1 MQKSNDKVIEVTNA
15 IVNSK
20 ALEDDI
26 EDEAMKEKPE
36 LSAIKHS
43 LSIQNK
49 GGSTLSGEVF
59 EVSSVGQSTGPP
71 ITEGIVPV
79 LEFCPQSPQRT
90 VSGSQKGMPQLVV
103 PTKLGRSVPPTETST
118 SMNHTRLSAKVGDK
132 NPTQEQHLQLL
143 EIQSTAQE
151 TTLSK
156 LLPKKSTHPQH
167 SFLFSCCSA
176 WFNFLSCM
184 MLISTVFLCLICRGS
199 TKEKIEKETGVQI
212 ILPSSKQN
220 DSIIIE
226 GTSADSVAK
235 ASEEIQRV
243 IDEAV
248 KTTSFDYSHF
258 VSLPL
263 AIHPELVSKLV
274 GFQNSILGS
283 SDACIDENP
292 DGNSD
297 GDNSEDS
304 AQEQQLG
311 NISVELEVADDEESV
326 KVDVSVRPLDS
337 NAPKENEEPKSSNKS
352 DLKIGKSVF
361 IKPQT
366 FHLTVLM
373 LKLWNQKRVDLAAQ
387 VLKSTSS
394 RVLDALDNRPV
405 FVRLKGLDLMRGSLA
420 KAQVVYAP
428 AEEIDSENRLLHACK
443 IMIDA
448 FVEAGLVIDKD
459 AKSELKLHATVMNAR
474 HRKRGKK
481 GRFSSFN
488 ARAIFEHFG
497 SEEWGEYLIREAHL
511 SQRFKYDENG
521 YYHCCASIPFPEN
534 ISS

>member
-43 LSIQNK
+43 LSIQVGASVIRFVK
-49 GGSTLSGEVF
+49 G
-59 EVSSVGQSTGPP
+59 
-71 ITEGIVPV
+71 
-79 LEFCPQSPQRT
+79 
-90 VSGSQKGMPQLVV
+90 K
-103 PTKLGRSVPPTETST
+103 
-118 SMNHTRLSAKVGDK
+118 A
-132 NPTQEQHLQLL
+132 
-143 EIQSTAQE
+143 
-151 TTLSK
+151 
-156 LLPKKSTHPQH
+156 
-167 SFLFSCCSA
+167 
-176 WFNFLSCM
+176 
-184 MLISTVFLCLICRGS
+184 GS

-248 KTTSFDYSHF
+248 KTASFDYSHF

-337 NAPKENEEPKSSNKS
+337 NAPKEKEEPKSSNKS

-459 AKSELKLHATVMNAR
+459 AKSELKESGTSQRNEELEQYSLFVLSGSLYVNDAYSWNKEWPIFMSPRSHLHATLMNAR

-497 SEEWGEYLIREAHL
+497 SEEWGEYLIRQAHL
-511 SQRFKYDENG
+511 SQRFKLGRDYE
-521 YYHCCASIPFPEN
+521 
-534 ISS
+534 

>member
-1 MQKSNDKVIEVTNA
+1 MGGAKAKSGAMDKEKKKKGTLVWRPVCTQDSSLKEPVIKDVTVGLESDCQMQKSNDKVIEVKNA

-26 EDEAMKEKPE
+26 EDEAIKEKPE
-36 LSAIKHS
+36 LSATKHS
-43 LSIQNK
+43 LSIQVGASVIRFVK
-49 GGSTLSGEVF
+49 G
-59 EVSSVGQSTGPP
+59 
-71 ITEGIVPV
+71 
-79 LEFCPQSPQRT
+79 
-90 VSGSQKGMPQLVV
+90 K
-103 PTKLGRSVPPTETST
+103 
-118 SMNHTRLSAKVGDK
+118 A
-132 NPTQEQHLQLL
+132 
-143 EIQSTAQE
+143 
-151 TTLSK
+151 
-156 LLPKKSTHPQH
+156 
-167 SFLFSCCSA
+167 
-176 WFNFLSCM
+176 
-184 MLISTVFLCLICRGS
+184 GS
-199 TKEKIEKETGVQI
+199 TKEKIEKETGVRI

-220 DSIIIE
+220 DSIFIE

-243 IDEAV
+243 IDEVSWLCCAV
-248 KTTSFDYSHF
+248 KTASFDYSHF

-311 NISVELEVADDEESV
+311 KESDISVELEVVDDEGSV
-326 KVDVSVRPLDS
+326 KVDDLMRGSLAKAQVVYAPAEEIDS
-337 NAPKENEEPKSSNKS
+337 ENRLLHACN
-352 DLKIGKSVF
+352 LKIGKSVF

-387 VLKSTSS
+387 VL
-394 RVLDALDNRPV
+394 
-405 FVRLKGLDLMRGSLA
+405 
-420 KAQVVYAP
+420 
-428 AEEIDSENRLLHACK
+428 K

-488 ARAIFEHFG
+488 ALAIFEHFG

>member
-1 MQKSNDKVIEVTNA
+1 MGGAKAKSGAMDKEKKKKGTLVWRPICTQDSSLKEPVIKDVTVGLESDCQMQKSNDKVIEVKNA

-26 EDEAMKEKPE
+26 EDEAIKEKPE
-36 LSAIKHS
+36 LSATKHS
-43 LSIQNK
+43 LSIQEK
-49 GGSTLSGEVF
+49 
-59 EVSSVGQSTGPP
+59 SSKCR
-71 ITEGIVPV
+71 
-79 LEFCPQSPQRT
+79 L
-90 VSGSQKGMPQLVV
+90 SGSQPDPQQL
-103 PTKLGRSVPPTETST
+103 
-118 SMNHTRLSAKVGDK
+118 KVGASVIRFVK
-132 NPTQEQHLQLL
+132 GK
-143 EIQSTAQE
+143 A
-151 TTLSK
+151 
-156 LLPKKSTHPQH
+156 
-167 SFLFSCCSA
+167 
-176 WFNFLSCM
+176 
-184 MLISTVFLCLICRGS
+184 GS
-199 TKEKIEKETGVQI
+199 TKEKIEKETGVRI

-220 DSIIIE
+220 DSIFIE

-248 KTTSFDYSHF
+248 KTASFDYSHF

-311 NISVELEVADDEESV
+311 KESDISVELEVVDDEGSV

-387 VLKSTSS
+387 VLKSTSL
-394 RVLDALDNRPV
+394 RVLDALDNRPL

-488 ARAIFEHFG
+488 ALAIFEHFG
-497 SEEWGEYLIREAHL
+497 SEEWGEYVIREAHL

>member
-1 MQKSNDKVIEVTNA
+1 MGGAKAKSGAMDKEKKKKGTLVWRPVCTQDSSLKEPVIKDVTVGLESDCQMQKSNDKVIEVKNA
-15 IVNSK
+15 VVNSK

-26 EDEAMKEKPE
+26 EDAAMKEKPE

-43 LSIQNK
+43 LSIQVGASVIRFVK
-49 GGSTLSGEVF
+49 G
-59 EVSSVGQSTGPP
+59 
-71 ITEGIVPV
+71 
-79 LEFCPQSPQRT
+79 
-90 VSGSQKGMPQLVV
+90 K
-103 PTKLGRSVPPTETST
+103 
-118 SMNHTRLSAKVGDK
+118 A
-132 NPTQEQHLQLL
+132 
-143 EIQSTAQE
+143 
-151 TTLSK
+151 
-156 LLPKKSTHPQH
+156 
-167 SFLFSCCSA
+167 
-176 WFNFLSCM
+176 
-184 MLISTVFLCLICRGS
+184 GS

-220 DSIIIE
+220 DSIFIE

-243 IDEAV
+243 IDE
-248 KTTSFDYSHF
+248 
-258 VSLPL
+258 
-263 AIHPELVSKLV
+263 
-274 GFQNSILGS
+274 NSILGS

-311 NISVELEVADDEESV
+311 KESDISVELEVVDDEGSV
-326 KVDVSVRPLDS
+326 KVDVSVRPLDIGT
-337 NAPKENEEPKSSNKS
+337 NLVDVICHLT
-352 DLKIGKSVF
+352 DLKIGKSIF

-387 VLKSTSS
+387 VLK
-394 RVLDALDNRPV
+394 
-405 FVRLKGLDLMRGSLA
+405 DLMRGSLA
-420 KAQVVYAP
+420 KARVVYAP
-428 AEEIDSENRLLHACK
+428 AEEIGSENRLLHACK

-459 AKSELKLHATVMNAR
+459 AKSELKLHATMMNAR

>member
-1 MQKSNDKVIEVTNA
+1 MGGAKAKSGAMDKENKKKGTLVWRPVCTQDSSLKEPVIKDVTVGLESDCQMQKSNDKVIEVTNA

-36 LSAIKHS
+36 LSSIKHS
-43 LSIQNK
+43 LSIQEKSSNCQ
-49 GGSTLSGEVF
+49 
-59 EVSSVGQSTGPP
+59 SVGQSTGLP

-79 LEFCPQSPQRT
+79 LGFCPQSPQRT
-90 VSGSQKGMPQLVV
+90 VSGSQKGMPRWYLQNSGEVLV
-103 PTKLGRSVPPTETST
+103 GASVI
-118 SMNHTRLSAKVGDK
+118 RFVKGKA
-132 NPTQEQHLQLL
+132 
-143 EIQSTAQE
+143 
-151 TTLSK
+151 
-156 LLPKKSTHPQH
+156 
-167 SFLFSCCSA
+167 
-176 WFNFLSCM
+176 
-184 MLISTVFLCLICRGS
+184 GS

-220 DSIIIE
+220 DSIFIE

-248 KTTSFDYSHF
+248 KTASFDYSHF

-311 NISVELEVADDEESV
+311 KESDISVELEVAEDEESV

-337 NAPKENEEPKSSNKS
+337 NAPKETEEPKSSNKS
-352 DLKIGKSVF
+352 GK
-361 IKPQT
+361 
-366 FHLTVLM
+366 
-373 LKLWNQKRVDLAAQ
+373 
-387 VLKSTSS
+387 
-394 RVLDALDNRPV
+394 
-405 FVRLKGLDLMRGSLA
+405 
-420 KAQVVYAP
+420 
-428 AEEIDSENRLLHACK
+428 
-443 IMIDA
+443 
-448 FVEAGLVIDKD
+448 
-459 AKSELKLHATVMNAR
+459 
-474 HRKRGKK
+474 
-481 GRFSSFN
+481 
-488 ARAIFEHFG
+488 
-497 SEEWGEYLIREAHL
+497 
-511 SQRFKYDENG
+511 
-521 YYHCCASIPFPEN
+521 
-534 ISS
+534 

>member
-1 MQKSNDKVIEVTNA
+1 MGGAKAKSGAMDKEKKKKGTLVWRPVCTQDSSLKEPVIKDVTVGLESDCQMQKSNDKVIEVKNA

-26 EDEAMKEKPE
+26 EDEAIKEKPE
-36 LSAIKHS
+36 LSATKHS
-43 LSIQNK
+43 LSIQVGASVIRFVK
-49 GGSTLSGEVF
+49 G
-59 EVSSVGQSTGPP
+59 
-71 ITEGIVPV
+71 
-79 LEFCPQSPQRT
+79 
-90 VSGSQKGMPQLVV
+90 K
-103 PTKLGRSVPPTETST
+103 
-118 SMNHTRLSAKVGDK
+118 A
-132 NPTQEQHLQLL
+132 
-143 EIQSTAQE
+143 
-151 TTLSK
+151 
-156 LLPKKSTHPQH
+156 
-167 SFLFSCCSA
+167 
-176 WFNFLSCM
+176 
-184 MLISTVFLCLICRGS
+184 GS
-199 TKEKIEKETGVQI
+199 TKEKIEKETGVRI

-220 DSIIIE
+220 DSIFIE

-248 KTTSFDYSHF
+248 KTASFDYSHF

-311 NISVELEVADDEESV
+311 KESDISVELEVVDDEGSV

-387 VLKSTSS
+387 VLKSTSL
-394 RVLDALDNRPV
+394 RVLDALDNRPL

-488 ARAIFEHFG
+488 ALAIFEHFG

>member
-1 MQKSNDKVIEVTNA
+1 MGGAKAKSGAMDKEKKKKGTLIWRPVCTQDSSLKEPVIKDATIGLESDCQMQKSNDKVIEVTNA

-43 LSIQNK
+43 LSIQVGASVIRFVK
-49 GGSTLSGEVF
+49 G
-59 EVSSVGQSTGPP
+59 
-71 ITEGIVPV
+71 
-79 LEFCPQSPQRT
+79 
-90 VSGSQKGMPQLVV
+90 K
-103 PTKLGRSVPPTETST
+103 
-118 SMNHTRLSAKVGDK
+118 A
-132 NPTQEQHLQLL
+132 
-143 EIQSTAQE
+143 
-151 TTLSK
+151 
-156 LLPKKSTHPQH
+156 
-167 SFLFSCCSA
+167 
-176 WFNFLSCM
+176 
-184 MLISTVFLCLICRGS
+184 GS

-248 KTTSFDYSHF
+248 KTASFDYSHF

-337 NAPKENEEPKSSNKS
+337 NAPKEKEEPKSSNKS

-459 AKSELKLHATVMNAR
+459 AKSELKESGT
-474 HRKRGKK
+474 
-481 GRFSSFN
+481 
-488 ARAIFEHFG
+488 
-497 SEEWGEYLIREAHL
+497 
-511 SQRFKYDENG
+511 SQRNEELEQYSLFVLSGSLYVNDAYSWNKEWPIFM
-521 YYHCCASIPFPEN
+521 SP
-534 ISS
+534 

>member
-1 MQKSNDKVIEVTNA
+1 MGGAKAKSGVMDKEKKKKGTLVWRPVCTQDSSLKVSAFSKDFKAFTFVANWVAAYSSYNPKPVIKDVTVGLESDCQMQKSNDKVIEVTNA

-49 GGSTLSGEVF
+49 GGSTLSREVF

-71 ITEGIVPV
+71 TTEGTTNQNVHLREPYTA
-79 LEFCPQSPQRT
+79 LY
-90 VSGSQKGMPQLVV
+90 KGW
-103 PTKLGRSVPPTETST
+103 R
-118 SMNHTRLSAKVGDK
+118 K

-143 EIQSTAQE
+143 EIQ
-151 TTLSK
+151 
-156 LLPKKSTHPQH
+156 
-167 SFLFSCCSA
+167 
-176 WFNFLSCM
+176 
-184 MLISTVFLCLICRGS
+184 GS

-248 KTTSFDYSHF
+248 KTASFDYSHF

-263 AIHPELVSKLV
+263 AMHPELISKLV

-311 NISVELEVADDEESV
+311 KESNISVELEVADDEESV

-352 DLKIGKSVF
+352 GK
-361 IKPQT
+361 
-366 FHLTVLM
+366 
-373 LKLWNQKRVDLAAQ
+373 
-387 VLKSTSS
+387 
-394 RVLDALDNRPV
+394 
-405 FVRLKGLDLMRGSLA
+405 
-420 KAQVVYAP
+420 
-428 AEEIDSENRLLHACK
+428 
-443 IMIDA
+443 
-448 FVEAGLVIDKD
+448 
-459 AKSELKLHATVMNAR
+459 
-474 HRKRGKK
+474 
-481 GRFSSFN
+481 
-488 ARAIFEHFG
+488 
-497 SEEWGEYLIREAHL
+497 
-511 SQRFKYDENG
+511 
-521 YYHCCASIPFPEN
+521 
-534 ISS
+534 

>member
-1 MQKSNDKVIEVTNA
+1 MGGAKAKSGAMDKEKKKKGTLIWRPVCTQDSSLKEPVIKDATIGLESDCQMQKSNDKVGASVIRFVKG
-15 IVNSK
+15 K
-20 ALEDDI
+20 A
-26 EDEAMKEKPE
+26 
-36 LSAIKHS
+36 
-43 LSIQNK
+43 
-49 GGSTLSGEVF
+49 
-59 EVSSVGQSTGPP
+59 
-71 ITEGIVPV
+71 
-79 LEFCPQSPQRT
+79 
-90 VSGSQKGMPQLVV
+90 
-103 PTKLGRSVPPTETST
+103 
-118 SMNHTRLSAKVGDK
+118 
-132 NPTQEQHLQLL
+132 
-143 EIQSTAQE
+143 
-151 TTLSK
+151 
-156 LLPKKSTHPQH
+156 
-167 SFLFSCCSA
+167 
-176 WFNFLSCM
+176 
-184 MLISTVFLCLICRGS
+184 GS

-248 KTTSFDYSHF
+248 KTASFDYSHF

-337 NAPKENEEPKSSNKS
+337 NAPKEKEEPKSSNKS

-459 AKSELKLHATVMNAR
+459 AKSELKESGT
-474 HRKRGKK
+474 
-481 GRFSSFN
+481 
-488 ARAIFEHFG
+488 
-497 SEEWGEYLIREAHL
+497 
-511 SQRFKYDENG
+511 SQRNEELEQYSLFVLSGSLYVNDAYSWNKEWPIFM
-521 YYHCCASIPFPEN
+521 SP
-534 ISS
+534 

>member
-1 MQKSNDKVIEVTNA
+1 MGGAKAKSGAMDKEKKKKGTLIWRPVCTQDSSLKEPVIKDATIGLESDCQMQKSNDKVIEVTNA

-43 LSIQNK
+43 LSIQVGASVIRFVK
-49 GGSTLSGEVF
+49 G
-59 EVSSVGQSTGPP
+59 
-71 ITEGIVPV
+71 
-79 LEFCPQSPQRT
+79 
-90 VSGSQKGMPQLVV
+90 K
-103 PTKLGRSVPPTETST
+103 
-118 SMNHTRLSAKVGDK
+118 A
-132 NPTQEQHLQLL
+132 
-143 EIQSTAQE
+143 
-151 TTLSK
+151 
-156 LLPKKSTHPQH
+156 
-167 SFLFSCCSA
+167 
-176 WFNFLSCM
+176 
-184 MLISTVFLCLICRGS
+184 GS

-248 KTTSFDYSHF
+248 KTASFDYSHF

-337 NAPKENEEPKSSNKS
+337 NAPKEKEEPKSSNKS

-459 AKSELKLHATVMNAR
+459 AKSELKESGTSQRNEELEQYSLFVLSGSLYVNDAYSWNKEWPIFMSPRSHLHATLMNAR

-497 SEEWGEYLIREAHL
+497 SEEWGEYLIRQAHL

>member
-43 LSIQNK
+43 LSIQVGASVIRFVK
-49 GGSTLSGEVF
+49 G
-59 EVSSVGQSTGPP
+59 
-71 ITEGIVPV
+71 
-79 LEFCPQSPQRT
+79 
-90 VSGSQKGMPQLVV
+90 K
-103 PTKLGRSVPPTETST
+103 
-118 SMNHTRLSAKVGDK
+118 A
-132 NPTQEQHLQLL
+132 
-143 EIQSTAQE
+143 
-151 TTLSK
+151 
-156 LLPKKSTHPQH
+156 
-167 SFLFSCCSA
+167 
-176 WFNFLSCM
+176 
-184 MLISTVFLCLICRGS
+184 GS

-248 KTTSFDYSHF
+248 KTASFDYSHF

-337 NAPKENEEPKSSNKS
+337 NAPKEKEEPKSSNKS

-459 AKSELKLHATVMNAR
+459 AKSELKESGTSQRNEELEQYSLFVLSGSLYVNDAYSWNKEWPIFMSPRSHLHATLMNAR

-497 SEEWGEYLIREAHL
+497 SEEWGEYLIRQAHL

>member
-1 MQKSNDKVIEVTNA
+1 MGGAKAKSGAMDKEKKKKGTLVWRPVCTQDSSLKEPVIKDVTVGLESDCQMQKSNDKFVEPCYRIR
-15 IVNSK
+15 
-20 ALEDDI
+20 
-26 EDEAMKEKPE
+26 
-36 LSAIKHS
+36 
-43 LSIQNK
+43 
-49 GGSTLSGEVF
+49 
-59 EVSSVGQSTGPP
+59 VGQLFQEKSSKCR
-71 ITEGIVPV
+71 
-79 LEFCPQSPQRT
+79 L
-90 VSGSQKGMPQLVV
+90 SGSQPDPQQL
-103 PTKLGRSVPPTETST
+103 
-118 SMNHTRLSAKVGDK
+118 KVGASVIRFVK
-132 NPTQEQHLQLL
+132 GK
-143 EIQSTAQE
+143 A
-151 TTLSK
+151 
-156 LLPKKSTHPQH
+156 
-167 SFLFSCCSA
+167 
-176 WFNFLSCM
+176 
-184 MLISTVFLCLICRGS
+184 GS
-199 TKEKIEKETGVQI
+199 TKEKIEKETGVRI

-220 DSIIIE
+220 DSIFIE

-248 KTTSFDYSHF
+248 KTASFDYSHF

-292 DGNSD
+292 DGNLD

-311 NISVELEVADDEESV
+311 KESDISVELEVVDDEGSV

-387 VLKSTSS
+387 VLKSTSL
-394 RVLDALDNRPV
+394 RVLDALDNRPL

-459 AKSELKLHATVMNAR
+459 AKSELKESGT
-474 HRKRGKK
+474 
-481 GRFSSFN
+481 
-488 ARAIFEHFG
+488 
-497 SEEWGEYLIREAHL
+497 
-511 SQRFKYDENG
+511 SQRNEELEQYIASSSSWEVYMSMMLILGIRNG
-521 YYHCCASIPFPEN
+521 QFS
-534 ISS
+534 

>member
-1 MQKSNDKVIEVTNA
+1 MGGAKAKSGAMDKEKKKKGTLIWRPVCTQDSSLKEPVIKDATIGLESDCQMQKSNDKVI
-15 IVNSK
+15 
-20 ALEDDI
+20 EDDI

-43 LSIQNK
+43 LSIQVGASVIRFVK
-49 GGSTLSGEVF
+49 G
-59 EVSSVGQSTGPP
+59 
-71 ITEGIVPV
+71 
-79 LEFCPQSPQRT
+79 
-90 VSGSQKGMPQLVV
+90 K
-103 PTKLGRSVPPTETST
+103 
-118 SMNHTRLSAKVGDK
+118 A
-132 NPTQEQHLQLL
+132 
-143 EIQSTAQE
+143 
-151 TTLSK
+151 
-156 LLPKKSTHPQH
+156 
-167 SFLFSCCSA
+167 
-176 WFNFLSCM
+176 
-184 MLISTVFLCLICRGS
+184 GS

-248 KTTSFDYSHF
+248 KTASFDYSHF

-337 NAPKENEEPKSSNKS
+337 NAPKEKEEPKSSNKS

-459 AKSELKLHATVMNAR
+459 AKSELKLHATLMNAR

-497 SEEWGEYLIREAHL
+497 SEEWGEYLIRQAHL

>member
-1 MQKSNDKVIEVTNA
+1 MGGAKAKSGAMDKEKKKKGTLVWRPVCTQDSSLKEPVIKDVTVGLESDCQMQKSNDKFVEPCYRIR
-15 IVNSK
+15 
-20 ALEDDI
+20 
-26 EDEAMKEKPE
+26 
-36 LSAIKHS
+36 
-43 LSIQNK
+43 
-49 GGSTLSGEVF
+49 
-59 EVSSVGQSTGPP
+59 VGQLFQEKSSKCR
-71 ITEGIVPV
+71 
-79 LEFCPQSPQRT
+79 L
-90 VSGSQKGMPQLVV
+90 SGSQPDPQQL
-103 PTKLGRSVPPTETST
+103 
-118 SMNHTRLSAKVGDK
+118 KVGASVIRFVK
-132 NPTQEQHLQLL
+132 GK
-143 EIQSTAQE
+143 A
-151 TTLSK
+151 
-156 LLPKKSTHPQH
+156 
-167 SFLFSCCSA
+167 
-176 WFNFLSCM
+176 
-184 MLISTVFLCLICRGS
+184 GS
-199 TKEKIEKETGVQI
+199 TKEKIEKETGVRI

-220 DSIIIE
+220 DSIFIE

-248 KTTSFDYSHF
+248 KTASFDYSHF

-311 NISVELEVADDEESV
+311 KESDISVELEVVDDEGSV

-387 VLKSTSS
+387 VLKSTSL
-394 RVLDALDNRPV
+394 RVLDALDNRPL
-405 FVRLKGLDLMRGSLA
+405 FDLMRGSLA

-488 ARAIFEHFG
+488 ALAIFEHFG

>member
-1 MQKSNDKVIEVTNA
+1 MGGAKAKSGAMDKEKKKKGTLIWRPVCTQDSSLKEPVIKDATIGLESDCQMQKSNDKVIEVTNA

-43 LSIQNK
+43 LSIQVGASVIRFVK
-49 GGSTLSGEVF
+49 G
-59 EVSSVGQSTGPP
+59 
-71 ITEGIVPV
+71 
-79 LEFCPQSPQRT
+79 
-90 VSGSQKGMPQLVV
+90 K
-103 PTKLGRSVPPTETST
+103 
-118 SMNHTRLSAKVGDK
+118 A
-132 NPTQEQHLQLL
+132 
-143 EIQSTAQE
+143 
-151 TTLSK
+151 
-156 LLPKKSTHPQH
+156 
-167 SFLFSCCSA
+167 
-176 WFNFLSCM
+176 
-184 MLISTVFLCLICRGS
+184 GS

-248 KTTSFDYSHF
+248 KTASFDYSHF

-337 NAPKENEEPKSSNKS
+337 NAPKEKEEPKSSNKS

-405 FVRLKGLDLMRGSLA
+405 FDLMRGSLA

-459 AKSELKLHATVMNAR
+459 AKSELKLHATLMNAR

-497 SEEWGEYLIREAHL
+497 SEEWGEYLIRQAHL

>member
-1 MQKSNDKVIEVTNA
+1 MR
-15 IVNSK
+15 
-20 ALEDDI
+20 L
-26 EDEAMKEKPE
+26 
-36 LSAIKHS
+36 L
-43 LSIQNK
+43 
-49 GGSTLSGEVF
+49 
-59 EVSSVGQSTGPP
+59 
-71 ITEGIVPV
+71 
-79 LEFCPQSPQRT
+79 
-90 VSGSQKGMPQLVV
+90 
-103 PTKLGRSVPPTETST
+103 KLQV
-118 SMNHTRLSAKVGDK
+118 
-132 NPTQEQHLQLL
+132 
-143 EIQSTAQE
+143 
-151 TTLSK
+151 
-156 LLPKKSTHPQH
+156 
-167 SFLFSCCSA
+167 
-176 WFNFLSCM
+176 
-184 MLISTVFLCLICRGS
+184 
-199 TKEKIEKETGVQI
+199 
-212 ILPSSKQN
+212 
-220 DSIIIE
+220 
-226 GTSADSVAK
+226 
-235 ASEEIQRV
+235 
-243 IDEAV
+243 
-248 KTTSFDYSHF
+248 FDYSHF

-420 KAQVVYAP
+420 KAQVIYAP

>member
-1 MQKSNDKVIEVTNA
+1 MGGAKAKSGAMDKEKKKKGTLIWRPVCTQDSSLKEPVIKDATIGLESDCQMQKSNDKVIEVTNA

-43 LSIQNK
+43 LSIQVGASVIRFVK
-49 GGSTLSGEVF
+49 G
-59 EVSSVGQSTGPP
+59 
-71 ITEGIVPV
+71 
-79 LEFCPQSPQRT
+79 
-90 VSGSQKGMPQLVV
+90 K
-103 PTKLGRSVPPTETST
+103 
-118 SMNHTRLSAKVGDK
+118 A
-132 NPTQEQHLQLL
+132 
-143 EIQSTAQE
+143 
-151 TTLSK
+151 
-156 LLPKKSTHPQH
+156 
-167 SFLFSCCSA
+167 
-176 WFNFLSCM
+176 
-184 MLISTVFLCLICRGS
+184 GS

-248 KTTSFDYSHF
+248 KTASFDYSHF

-337 NAPKENEEPKSSNKS
+337 NAPKEKEEPKSSNKS

-405 FVRLKGLDLMRGSLA
+405 FDLMRGSLA

-459 AKSELKLHATVMNAR
+459 AKSELKESGT
-474 HRKRGKK
+474 
-481 GRFSSFN
+481 
-488 ARAIFEHFG
+488 
-497 SEEWGEYLIREAHL
+497 
-511 SQRFKYDENG
+511 SQRNEELEQYSLFVLSGSLYVNDAYSWNKEWPIFM
-521 YYHCCASIPFPEN
+521 SP
-534 ISS
+534 

>member
-1 MQKSNDKVIEVTNA
+1 
-15 IVNSK
+15 
-20 ALEDDI
+20 
-26 EDEAMKEKPE
+26 
-36 LSAIKHS
+36 
-43 LSIQNK
+43 
-49 GGSTLSGEVF
+49 
-59 EVSSVGQSTGPP
+59 
-71 ITEGIVPV
+71 
-79 LEFCPQSPQRT
+79 
-90 VSGSQKGMPQLVV
+90 
-103 PTKLGRSVPPTETST
+103 
-118 SMNHTRLSAKVGDK
+118 
-132 NPTQEQHLQLL
+132 
-143 EIQSTAQE
+143 
-151 TTLSK
+151 
-156 LLPKKSTHPQH
+156 
-167 SFLFSCCSA
+167 
-176 WFNFLSCM
+176 M
-184 MLISTVFLCLICRGS
+184 MLISNVFLCLICRGS

-248 KTTSFDYSHF
+248 KTASFDYSHF

-337 NAPKENEEPKSSNKS
+337 NAPKEKEEPKSSNKS

-459 AKSELKLHATVMNAR
+459 AKSELKESGT
-474 HRKRGKK
+474 
-481 GRFSSFN
+481 
-488 ARAIFEHFG
+488 
-497 SEEWGEYLIREAHL
+497 
-511 SQRFKYDENG
+511 SQRNEELEQYSLFVLSGSLYVNDAYSWNKEWPIFM
-521 YYHCCASIPFPEN
+521 SP
-534 ISS
+534 